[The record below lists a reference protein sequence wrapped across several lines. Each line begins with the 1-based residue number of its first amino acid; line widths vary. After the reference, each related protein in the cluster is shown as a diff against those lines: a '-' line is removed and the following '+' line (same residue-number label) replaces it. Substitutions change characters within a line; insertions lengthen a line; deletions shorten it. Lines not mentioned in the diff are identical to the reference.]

1 MGKIKD
7 IAVVTLL
14 IEDIRMFL
22 ALSLKLLSIKW
33 YECLCTLNSC
43 KKKKKLKKKKIKKKK
58 KKK

>member
-43 KKKKKLKKKKIKKKK
+43 KNRWFAGWRTVLIIGII
-58 KKK
+58 